1 MDQLTSFEKDI
12 LTGKICPYCNCE
24 TKTVTDKEIYGP
36 QSNYSKTFIQ
46 CIQNSEHYVGTF
58 SNGKSLGRL
67 ADAELRKLKR
77 NGHEVFDKLWQG
89 EQATFKSRD
98 QAYQW
103 LSKKMKLSKDLTH
116 FAMFSDELCIQSIN
130 IVNRIMKLPLWL
142 RQIIN

>member
-1 MDQLTSFEKDI
+1 MDELTSFETDI
-12 LTGKICPYCNCE
+12 LTGKICPYCKCE
-24 TKTVTDKEIYGP
+24 TKIVTDKEIYGHK
-36 QSNYSKTFIQ
+36 SNYNKYFIQ

-67 ADAELRKLKR
+67 ANAELRKLKR

-116 FAMFSDELCIQSIN
+116 FAMFSDEQCIQSIN
-130 IVNRIMKLPLWL
+130 VVNRMMKLPLWL